1 MNVPKAPYFH
11 NVDAWRA
18 YIKASVCEKLPPRL
32 QWEVKPVVTLLER
45 VAEVDWDQKQ
55 QLVLEGKTVAN
66 SNITDLIRALISD
79 KQYSKYPKGWFKLV
93 GALQNN
99 SFSKEFMDSSLRRK
113 KERKQGQSGVRS
125 LHVLRRL
132 RSSTPKVSQATFG
145 SNDEITFKVVLRV
158 VADKGSEAVVPET
171 AHDSFGVSM
180 KRLMNTFFNSS
191 IFEIMLGLSLLMY
204 ILLLIL

>member
-1 MNVPKAPYFH
+1 MDAPKNIYFL

-45 VAEVDWDQKQ
+45 VPEVDWDQKQ
-55 QLVLEGKTVAN
+55 QLVLGGKTVPN
-66 SNITDLIRALISD
+66 SNIIDLMRALISD

-99 SFSKEFMDSSLRRK
+99 DISKEFVDRLLRRK
-113 KERKQGQSGVRS
+113 MVGKTGQSRVRS
-125 LHVLRRL
+125 IPKLRHL
-132 RSSTPKVSQATFG
+132 RSSTPKVFQVKVG
-145 SNDEITFKVVLRV
+145 PNDKITFKVILQV
-158 VADKGSEAVVPET
+158 VAGSETEAIVPEIPS
-171 AHDSFGVSM
+171 DSFVVQL
-180 KRLMNTFFNSS
+180 KRLMNMFFNSS
-191 IFEIMLGLSLLMY
+191 IFDIMIVIDLLMY